1 MEKKSS
7 TDIWLRAAKL
17 PSRVLWCLVGVI
29 ALVFALFWLIGFD
42 RPYEEDPNFNEPLF
56 TNALMVLMVLM
67 VVAGVALVVWSV
79 VRSMKIAGR
88 GADYSNNV
96 PVRKIGYSVAGC
108 TFFILLLTFLLGSS
122 APMKINGTDFTD
134 AFWLRVSDM
143 FVSSSLL
150 LIVAAVAAVIYGST
164 KYIRKP

>member
-7 TDIWLRAAKL
+7 TDSRLRAAKL

-96 PVRKIGYSVAGC
+96 PVRKIGYSVAGG